1 MKNNIVLWS
10 VMSELGAGT
19 RGASLGWQAMR
30 MASLQY
36 APTLFKRYPQRE
48 VPADNEAL
56 FGPSG
61 DPRALYLTGISQMY
75 QRIEERLQAS
85 LESGHFPLVLA
96 GDHSNAGG
104 TIAALKKALLGQRL
118 GVIWVDAHADLHSP
132 YTSPSGNVH
141 GMPLATA
148 LGEDN
153 RAHAVGE
160 PSAETEEQWQ
170 QMKGEGPRLQP
181 QDLVFIGVRSAE
193 AAEKALLE
201 QYAIPNFT
209 VDQLRVEGAQTIAQK
224 ARQHLSGCDVLYLS
238 FDVDSLDPRVSVGT
252 GTPVENG
259 FTEAE
264 ATELLLH
271 LTKDERLRAFELVEV
286 NPLLDRNGNSM
297 AEAAVRIL
305 EEVSR
310 KIEGI

>member
-1 MKNNIVLWS
+1 
-10 VMSELGAGT
+10 MSELGAGT

-61 DPRALYLTGISQMY
+61 DSRALYLAGISQMY
-75 QRIEERLQAS
+75 QRIEKRLQAS

-104 TIAALKKALLGQRL
+104 TIAALKKALPGQRL

-160 PSAETEEQWQ
+160 PKAETREQWQ
-170 QMKGEGPRLQP
+170 QMKGDAARLQP
-181 QDLVFIGVRSAE
+181 EDLVFIGVRSAE
-193 AAEKALLE
+193 APEKALLE

-209 VDQLRVEGAQTIAQK
+209 VDQLREEGAQTIAQK

-264 ATELLLH
+264 ATELLIQLVE
-271 LTKDERLRAFELVEV
+271 DERLRAFELVEV